1 MSETILSIAIGIL
14 IIVLGVLNMKGNTK
28 LLHSY
33 HTKRVKEED
42 RLPFGRK
49 IGAGAIII
57 GCAIAISSVAQLFIP
72 GIANIIMIIGF
83 IPGVILILYALF
95 KYNKGIF

>member
-14 IIVLGVLNMKGNTK
+14 VIVLGILHIKGNTR

-33 HTKRVKEED
+33 HIKNVKEED
-42 RLPFGRK
+42 KVPFGRK
-49 IGAGAIII
+49 IGAGATII
-57 GCAIAISSVAQLFIP
+57 GCAIAISGIAEMFLP
-72 GIANIIMIIGF
+72 GIGNIIMIVGL
-83 IPGVILILYALF
+83 IPGVILILYALL

>member
-1 MSETILSIAIGIL
+1 MSENILSIAIGIL
-14 IIVLGVLNMKGNTK
+14 IVVLGILNIKGNLK

-33 HTKRVKEED
+33 HIKNVKEED
-42 RLPFGRK
+42 KVPFGRK
-49 IGAGAIII
+49 IGAGAVII
-57 GCAIAISSVAQLFIP
+57 GCAIILAKIAGFFIP
-72 GIANIIMIIGF
+72 GIDNIIMIVGL

>member
-1 MSETILSIAIGIL
+1 MSEPIVSIAIGIL
-14 IIVLGVLNMKGNTK
+14 IIVLGILNMKGNTK

-42 RLPFGRK
+42 KIPFGRK
-49 IGAGAIII
+49 IGAGAAII
-57 GCAIAISSVAQLFIP
+57 GCAIAISGIAELFLP
-72 GIANIIMIIGF
+72 GVANIIMIVGL
-83 IPGVILILYALF
+83 IPGLILILYALF